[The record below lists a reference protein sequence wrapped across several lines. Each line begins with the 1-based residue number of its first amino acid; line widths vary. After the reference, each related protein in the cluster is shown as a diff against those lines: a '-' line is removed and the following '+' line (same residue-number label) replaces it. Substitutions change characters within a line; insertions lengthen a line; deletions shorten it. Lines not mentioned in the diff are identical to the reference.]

1 MGINTGA
8 GAHGPGRVRI
18 GYEVGRRDVARMKQL
33 SPVRVDCRVT
43 PDGGV
48 HAVLRGPG
56 AASREHVA
64 VALDGVVC
72 AVVKLTAAGRA
83 ARHLNWELPRQTIAA
98 ELDLLGVEDGETL
111 LGAAIALQT
120 VHALR
125 AAPPKLQGLVL
136 QGSFSGAAFLADRLG
151 VELVDEA
158 GPVGQTIVGQ
168 TLAHRVPGSDTW
180 QYSLP
185 AGVLLVPGRS
195 VKHKLRIGGLVLR
208 SPVVALSA
216 ADLGYVGCMD
226 VATPRRV
233 EGWAINLRAPDRPVM
248 LEVVVDTAVVVT
260 VAADK
265 PRHDLRGAARP
276 DGRCGFAVDLPEAE
290 DPHHSGADA
299 RSAGAVR
306 YAARHVGA
314 WLGDGPGATRAQA
327 DGGGDRARRRSS
339 G

>member
-1 MGINTGA
+1 
-8 GAHGPGRVRI
+8 
-18 GYEVGRRDVARMKQL
+18 MKQL